1 MDLTVESLQGKRISV
16 VGKLGGLTKKD
27 TLRLIRQQ
35 GGRVDDRPTSQ
46 TEVIVL
52 GADQPL
58 TDGWSDSMGAEVA
71 EAVQQRRIEV
81 IDELELWQRLGMVAE
96 EIYREHQL
104 YTPAMMADL
113 VNVPVR
119 LIRRWHRSGLI
130 QSTEEIHR
138 LPYFSYQ
145 QVVTARQLAQWMKDG
160 ATVQGIQT
168 QLAALAELIPDRQR
182 SIQELSIVADGRRLL
197 LRQDHFLVEPSGQV
211 YMDFDALTESP
222 ENIAQPS
229 TLSLETLIAARESS
243 SAYRRSSDSPMTL
256 EEMISEATRAED
268 ENHLNIAIEWYR
280 TAMAAHGPSA
290 DLNFQIAE
298 LLYRSG
304 DISAARE
311 RYYCALELN
320 PDLVEARANLGCVLS
335 DMGQIDLAIAAFE
348 GTLSQYEEYADVH
361 YLLARALEDT
371 QASEKALPHWKRFLQ
386 LAPASPWAD
395 EARKRLEQEP
405 EVQYKPEAQASA
417 SQD

>member
-1 MDLTVESLQGKRISV
+1 MDLTGESLQGKRISV

-35 GGRVDDRPTSQ
+35 GGRVDDRPTNQ

-52 GADQPL
+52 GADHPL
-58 TDGWSDSMGAEVA
+58 TDGWTDSMGADVA
-71 EAVQQRRIEV
+71 EAVQQQRIEV
-81 IDELELWQRLGMVAE
+81 IGEVELWQRLGMVAE

-130 QSTEEIHR
+130 QATEEIHR
-138 LPYFSYQ
+138 LPYFNYQ
-145 QVVTARQLAQWMKDG
+145 QVVTARQLAQWMKEG

-168 QLAALAELIPDRQR
+168 QLAALAELIPDRHR
-182 SIQELSIVADGRRLL
+182 NIQELAIVADGRRLL
-197 LRQDHFLVEPSGQV
+197 LRQDRFLVESSGQV
-211 YMDFDALTESP
+211 CMDFDALTESP
-222 ENIAQPS
+222 EDIAQPS

-243 SAYRRSSDSPMTL
+243 STFRRSSNVPMTL
-256 EEMISEATRAED
+256 EEMVSEATSAED
-268 ENHLNIAIEWYR
+268 ENRLEIAIEWYR
-280 TAMAAHGPSA
+280 TAMAAHGPTA

-298 LLYRSG
+298 LLYRTG

-335 DMGQIDLAIAAFE
+335 EMGQIDLAIAAFE
-348 GTLSQYEEYADVH
+348 GTLAQYEEYADVH
-361 YLLARALEDT
+361 YLLARALEET
-371 QASEKALPHWKRFLQ
+371 QAAEKALPHWRRFLQ

-395 EARKRLEQEP
+395 AARKRLEQET
-405 EVQYKPEAQASA
+405 EV
-417 SQD
+417 D